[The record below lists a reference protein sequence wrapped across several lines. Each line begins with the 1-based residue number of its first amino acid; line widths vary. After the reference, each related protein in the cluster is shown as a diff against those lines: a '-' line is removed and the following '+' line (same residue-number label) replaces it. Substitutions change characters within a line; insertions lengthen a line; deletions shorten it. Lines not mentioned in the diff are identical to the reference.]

1 MSAAHRPNLLLIVT
15 DQQRYPRHWP
25 EDSQWLRELMPA
37 NAELARTGLTFTSA
51 FAATCMCSPSRATLF
66 TGRYPARHGV
76 TLTLTEG
83 GARPD
88 TRNLPA
94 VVRAFAD
101 NLRTAGVPRVKAA
114 RAFVRGL
121 AQRPG
126 RAPEPE
132 LAPETPNLGQA
143 LAAAGY
149 GVAYKG
155 KWHLTKPLYGYWAA
169 ADAERLA
176 DEFGFGEW
184 EPPDAGENVSPEH
197 FGGGTAGLSGE
208 GWDEDFTRQAER
220 FLADRTLE
228 EPFALVVSLVN
239 PHDVLGYPS
248 SYAAGG
254 YRLDDFRDR
263 GVGLPP
269 TLREDL
275 AAKPTPHAL
284 MRLGQAAYLGALGSD
299 RERLAYVN
307 FYAHL
312 HSLVDAKIGRLLAA
326 LGDPGDPGSLRART
340 IVARTSDHGEM
351 GLAHGGLRQKMFNTY
366 EETIHVPLVISNPV
380 LFPTPAETPALASL
394 ADLAPTLAALA
405 GTSIAGS
412 TGVDL
417 TPVIAHNAAPD
428 GELLQSVG
436 VEFSA
441 VTAHRAPG
449 PSVQD
454 AVHFT
459 YDDHKAATFQ
469 DDVVPQPNRIRC
481 VRDRRRKYAE
491 YFDPA
496 GSAATE
502 YELYDLERDPDERE
516 NLVDRMTGEPHD
528 PALRDDADGLRA
540 LLAEAAARHGRALGA
555 PPDQFGGAATQR

>member
-1 MSAAHRPNLLLIVT
+1 MSDMRRPNLLLIVT

-25 EDSQWLRELMPA
+25 EDAQWRRELMPA
-37 NAELARTGLTFTSA
+37 DAELARTGLTFTSA

-66 TGRYPARHGV
+66 TGRYPSRHGV
-76 TLTLTEG
+76 TLTLTEH

-88 TRNLPA
+88 PRNLPA

-101 NLRTAGVPRVKAA
+101 NLRTAGLPRTKAA
-114 RAFVRGL
+114 RAFARGL

-132 LAPETPNLGQA
+132 LSPETPNLARA
-143 LAAAGY
+143 LAAVGY
-149 GVAYKG
+149 RVTYKG
-155 KWHLTKPLYGYWAA
+155 KWHLTKPLHGEWSA

-176 DEFGFGEW
+176 ADFGFGGW

-197 FGGGTAGLSGE
+197 FGGGIAGPSGE

-220 FLADRTLE
+220 FLADPSLE

-254 YRLDDFRDR
+254 YGLDDLRDR

-269 TLREDL
+269 TLHEDL
-275 AAKPTPHAL
+275 STKPTPHAL
-284 MRLGQAAYLGALGSD
+284 MRLGQAAYLGALRSD

-312 HSLVDAKIGRLLAA
+312 QALVDAKIGRLLAA
-326 LGDPGDPGSLRART
+326 LGDPGDPRSLRART
-340 IVARTSDHGEM
+340 LIARTSDHGEM
-351 GLAHGGLRQKMFNTY
+351 GLAHGGLRQKMFNAY
-366 EETIHVPLVISNPV
+366 EETIHVPLVISNPA
-380 LFPTPAETPALASL
+380 LFPSPARTPALASL

-412 TGVDL
+412 TGADL
-417 TPVIAHNAAPD
+417 TPVIAHHAQPD
-428 GELLQSVG
+428 LELAHAIG
-436 VEFSA
+436 VELSA
-441 VTAHRAPG
+441 VTGHRAPG
-449 PSVQD
+449 PAIQD

-481 VRDRRRKYAE
+481 VRDARHKYAE
-491 YFDPA
+491 YLDPA
-496 GSAATE
+496 GSTPPE
-502 YELYDLERDPDERE
+502 YELYDLEHDPDERH
-516 NLVDRMTGEPHD
+516 NLVDRRTGKPLDH
-528 PALRDDADGLRA
+528 ARRDVLDGLRTVLVEVSA
-540 LLAEAAARHGRALGA
+540 HHGTAVA
-555 PPDQFGGAATQR
+555 